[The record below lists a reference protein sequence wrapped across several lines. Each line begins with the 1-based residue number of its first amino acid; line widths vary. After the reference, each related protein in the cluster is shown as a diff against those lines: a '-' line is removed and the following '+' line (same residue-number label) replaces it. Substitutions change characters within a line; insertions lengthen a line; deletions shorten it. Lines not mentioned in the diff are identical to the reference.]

1 MKADPKQV
9 RKLVQTARGQVEA
22 VSKMIDEDRYCIEI
36 INQILA
42 TESLL
47 RKARMCVLEGHI
59 QGCVTSAIETGDEQ
73 ERAQKLR
80 EVIELLGK
88 MNK

>member
-1 MKADPKQV
+1 MKADSKQV

-22 VSKMIDEDRYCIEI
+22 VSKMIDEDRYCIDI

-42 TESLL
+42 AESLL

-59 QGCVTSAIETGDEQ
+59 QGCVASAIETGDLQ
-73 ERAQKLR
+73 EREEKLK
-80 EVIELLGK
+80 EVVELLGR

>member
-1 MKADPKQV
+1 MKADPNQV
-9 RKLVQTARGQVEA
+9 RRLVQTARGQVEA
-22 VSKMIDEDRYCIEI
+22 VSKMIDEDRYCIDI

-42 TESLL
+42 AESLL

-59 QGCVTSAIETGDEQ
+59 QGCVASAIEAGDVQ
-73 ERAQKLR
+73 EREEKLK
-80 EVIELLGK
+80 EVVDLLGR

>member
-9 RKLVQTARGQVEA
+9 QKLVQTARGQVEA
-22 VSKMIDEDRYCIEI
+22 VSKMIDEDRYCIDI

-42 TESLL
+42 AESLL

-59 QGCVTSAIETGDEQ
+59 QGCVTSAIEAGDEQ

>member
-1 MKADPKQV
+1 MKADSKQV

-22 VSKMIDEDRYCIEI
+22 VSKMIDEDRYCIDI

-42 TESLL
+42 AESLL

-59 QGCVTSAIETGDEQ
+59 QGCVASAIEAGDPQ
-73 ERAQKLR
+73 EREEKLK
-80 EVIELLGK
+80 EVVELLGR

>member
-1 MKADPKQV
+1 MQADPKQV

-22 VSKMIDEDRYCIEI
+22 VSKMIDEDRYCIDI

-42 TESLL
+42 AESLL

-59 QGCVTSAIETGDEQ
+59 QGCVASAIQAGDEQ
-73 ERAQKLR
+73 EREQKLR
-80 EVIELLGK
+80 EMVELLGR